1 MTSNSS
7 WLAAVA
13 HSLDGAWY
21 SPVLVAVVAFGLII
35 LVRVTAAARA
45 RQESYARRRVAVSA
59 YPGRHVAPPGWKP
72 PR

>member
-7 WLAAVA
+7 WLAAVT

-21 SPVLVAVVAFGLII
+21 SPVLVAVVALILI
-35 LVRVTAAARA
+35 ALVRATAATRA
-45 RQESYARRRVAVSA
+45 RQMSYARRRAVNA
-59 YPGRHVAPPGWKP
+59 YPGRHEAPPGWKP